1 MHCRKMEM
9 VPGVPRHVLV
19 SYISE
24 PSIIAR
30 LKEYLMVNQSIISL
44 CSIFFWDTLYSE
56 AELLQF
62 VDKMKQNAKIL
73 RKTLNMKVDP
83 SRSLII

>member
-44 CSIFFWDTLYSE
+44 CSIFFGTLCI
-56 AELLQF
+56 F
-62 VDKMKQNAKIL
+62 DM
-73 RKTLNMKVDP
+73 
-83 SRSLII
+83 SLGVQLSVGS